1 MHRGSSI
8 PLPPAGPAPGP
19 GTQALAGLRARLAQ
33 ALQAAAPA
41 SGLYPHP
48 QLDGVV
54 TFTTD
59 APGGLLCGIYE
70 PSVALIVQG
79 RKRVMLGDETLEYD
93 PSHYLLST
101 MDLPA
106 TSAILEA
113 SPERPYASLALR
125 LDLREM
131 AALMIEG
138 APTAGAPAD
147 APGAGPVPQARDTG
161 DGRAMATGR
170 VDAALLDAFC
180 RLLELPQRPEAMPL
194 LEPLVRREIHILLLT
209 GEQGWRLRR
218 LVQRGAQTHP
228 VARAVRVLRARF
240 HEPLRVDDLAR
251 EASMSVST
259 FHHHFK
265 ALTAMSPLQYQKLL
279 RLTEARRLM
288 LADKVEAATAA
299 YRVGYESPS
308 QFSREYSRLFG
319 APPMR
324 DIAVLRGAA

>member
-1 MHRGSSI
+1 MRHGLPI
-8 PLPPAGPAPGP
+8 TPPPAEAAPHGPPP
-19 GTQALAGLRARLAQ
+19 EPLAGLHGRLAR

-41 SGLYPHP
+41 RGLYPHP
-48 QLDGVV
+48 QLAGVV

-59 APGGLLCGIYE
+59 EPGGLLCGIYE
-70 PSVALIVQG
+70 PSVAVIVQG
-79 RKRVMLGDETLEYD
+79 RKRVMLGDATLEYG
-93 PSHYLLST
+93 PSRYLLST

-113 SPERPYASLALR
+113 TPARPYLSLALR

-131 AALMIEG
+131 AALMVEG
-138 APTAGAPAD
+138 APTAGAPAG
-147 APGAGPVPQARDTG
+147 GADHHAADGSNG
-161 DGRAMATGR
+161 DGRAMSTGR
-170 VDAALLDAFC
+170 IDAALLDAFC
-180 RLLELPQRPEAMPL
+180 RLLELPQRPAAMPL

-209 GEQGWRLRR
+209 GEQGWRLRQ
-218 LVQRGAQTHP
+218 LVHRGAQTHP
-228 VARAVRVLRARF
+228 VARAVRVLRERF
-240 HEPLRVDDLAR
+240 HEPLRVDELAR
-251 EASMSVST
+251 EARMSVST

-265 ALTAMSPLQYQKLL
+265 ALTAMSPLQYQKQL

-288 LADKVEAATAA
+288 LADRVEAATAA

-324 DIAVLRGAA
+324 DIAELRASA